1 VRSEAIP
8 ASSIPALTS
17 SSGGE
22 RRYQTPSVPPFDVC
36 ASASELLELNYEPM
50 ELTADAGLTMIIYSA
65 EPGSP

>member
-1 VRSEAIP
+1 
-8 ASSIPALTS
+8 
-17 SSGGE
+17 
-22 RRYQTPSVPPFDVC
+22 VC